1 MCATIREGGLP
12 VGSCRFW
19 LRQTSRGSFND
30 GEAFDFDGAAKHDSG
45 G

>member
-1 MCATIREGGLP
+1 MCETNRDVGLP

-19 LRQTSRGSFND
+19 LRQTSWRSFDD
-30 GEAFDFDGAAKHDSG
+30 GEAFDFDAAAQRDSG